1 VEKSEL
7 ENTRSNELRNM
18 SPDTKP
24 SNNPYGHGSFERE
37 DLSASGVLY
46 FIAGVGAL
54 GLLSLLLVVGLY
66 KLLDTRAGKEQPAVS
81 PLETNVP
88 KDTRN
93 LAEGYKD
100 YLKDNFPAPRLE
112 IDERTELND
121 DRIAE
126 EEKLSSYGYVDDNH
140 VTVRIPIER
149 AMDLIAQRGLPVRS
163 QAAAPNAETHDATPP
178 KAKAKKGSSK

>member
-1 VEKSEL
+1 
-7 ENTRSNELRNM
+7 M
-18 SPDTKP
+18 STDANP

-46 FIAGVGAL
+46 FILGVGAL
-54 GLLSLLLVVGLY
+54 ALVAFLLMIGFY
-66 KLLDTRAGKEQPAVS
+66 NLLDERAGKTQPEVS
-81 PLETNVP
+81 PLATNVP

-126 EEKLSSYGYVDDNH
+126 EEKLNSYGYVDDNH
-140 VTVRIPIER
+140 VTVRIPIDR

-163 QAAAPNAETHDATPP
+163 QAAAASVEAHDTV
-178 KAKAKKGSSK
+178 KAKAKTKKGSSK

>member
-1 VEKSEL
+1 
-7 ENTRSNELRNM
+7 M
-18 SPDTKP
+18 STDANP

-37 DLSASGVLY
+37 DLSAAGVLY
-46 FIAGVGAL
+46 FIVGVAAL
-54 GLLSLLLVVGLY
+54 AVVSFLLMIGFY
-66 KLLDTRAGKEQPAVS
+66 KLLDERAGKTQPEVS
-81 PLETNVP
+81 PLATNIP

-126 EEKLSSYGYVDDNH
+126 EEKLNSYGYVDDSH
-140 VTVRIPIER
+140 VTVRIPIDR
-149 AMDLIAQRGLPVRS
+149 AMDLVAQRGLPVRS
-163 QAAAPNAETHDATPP
+163 QAAAPSAETHVAMRPKP
-178 KAKAKKGSSK
+178 KAQPEKGSQ

>member
-1 VEKSEL
+1 MSTET
-7 ENTRSNELRNM
+7 NPNSNL
-18 SPDTKP
+18 
-24 SNNPYGHGSFERE
+24 YGHGSFERE

-46 FIAGVGAL
+46 FIAGVAAL
-54 GLLSLLLVVGLY
+54 GLVGVLLMIGLY
-66 KLLDTRAGKEQPAVS
+66 KLLDERAGKTQPEVS
-81 PLETNVP
+81 PLATNVS

-126 EEKLSSYGYVDDNH
+126 EEKLNSYGYVDDNH
-140 VTVRIPIER
+140 VTLRIPIER

-163 QAAAPNAETHDATPP
+163 QAAAPGTETHDATQP
-178 KAKAKKGSSK
+178 KAKTKKGSSK